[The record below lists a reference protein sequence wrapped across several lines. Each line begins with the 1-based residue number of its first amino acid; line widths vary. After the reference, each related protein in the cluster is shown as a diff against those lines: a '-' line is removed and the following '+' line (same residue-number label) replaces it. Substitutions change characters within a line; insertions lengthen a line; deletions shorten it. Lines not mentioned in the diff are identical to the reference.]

1 MAPLL
6 LVGFEHRHVPRTTF
20 AEALELFEATADA
33 FLAARAGSHGW
44 LVLAG
49 QLAGTANC
57 LLQRTQAERIRGDNL
72 DAVVAR
78 IEVLIADLEDSGE
91 LVADHCEELVKV
103 NARLRAL
110 AAR

>member
-20 AEALELFEATADA
+20 AEALELFEATADS
-33 FLAARAGSHGW
+33 FLVARTGSHGW

-57 LLQRTQAERIRGDNL
+57 LLQRIRAERIRGGAL
-72 DAVVAR
+72 DDLVAK
-78 IEVLIADLEDSGE
+78 IEQLTLILEDGGDS
-91 LVADHCEELVKV
+91 VADHRRQLTTVGT
-103 NARLRAL
+103 RLREL
-110 AAR
+110 GEP

>member
-57 LLQRTQAERIRGDNL
+57 LLQRIRAERIRGPHL
-72 DAVVAR
+72 DELATK
-78 IEVLIADLEDSGE
+78 IEQLTSILEDGGDS
-91 LVADHCEELVKV
+91 VADHARQLTTVGT
-103 NARLRAL
+103 RLREL
-110 AAR
+110 CEP